1 MQVHL
6 SLYVTR
12 PLRRELFP
20 IPTLLTTLD
29 LVGAGYD
36 DVDVV
41 EAKRRGIK
49 VSHTP
54 GAVDEATAT
63 TAIYLILGA
72 MRQFAKAETS
82 ARQGRKLSKR
92 KVYHSI
98 N

>member
-1 MQVHL
+1 L
-6 SLYVTR
+6 SAL
-12 PLRRELFP
+12 LRISLA
-20 IPTLLTTLD
+20 
-29 LVGAGYD
+29 VGAGYD

-41 EAKRRGIK
+41 EAKRRGIA

-82 ARQGRKLSKR
+82 ARQGQNRSQFRRDVQPLS
-92 KVYHSI
+92 
-98 N
+98 

>member
-1 MQVHL
+1 LHIK
-6 SLYVTR
+6 
-12 PLRRELFP
+12 LFL
-20 IPTLLTTLD
+20 IVALLTTLD
-29 LVGAGYD
+29 PVGAGYD

-82 ARQGRKLSKR
+82 ARQGQD
-92 KVYHSI
+92 
-98 N
+98 